1 MLTRRCF
8 MLTRRCFMLTRL
20 LPYADAPLLYADA
33 PLPYADAP
41 LPYITFISY
50 HCYYVHICPTSCPHL
65 AYVNTYAYDCV

>member
-8 MLTRRCFMLTRL
+8 MLLRL

-41 LPYITFISY
+41 LPYADAL
-50 HCYYVHICPTSCPHL
+50 L
-65 AYVNTYAYDCV
+65 ALC